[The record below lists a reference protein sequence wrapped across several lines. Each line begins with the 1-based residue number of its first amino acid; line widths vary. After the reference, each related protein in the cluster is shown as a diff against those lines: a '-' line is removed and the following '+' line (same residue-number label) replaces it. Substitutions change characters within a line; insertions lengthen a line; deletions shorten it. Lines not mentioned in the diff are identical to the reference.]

1 MVSVELRTLCLIAAS
16 TTSFASFFNTGV
28 DPAFHPSCV
37 IRVLTPRIDG
47 LIHTGWNR
55 TRPLISAIDAVSSIQ
70 VSTFYLSG
78 VLSDSCIYYVWVEIL
93 RPDTLVTAALW
104 YRAGHYIFVLWFL
117 QSFFVLS
124 SPILSRCILDV
135 YHTSTHDVNLAKI

>member
-1 MVSVELRTLCLIAAS
+1 MCLIG
-16 TTSFASFFNTGV
+16 FDDLICVSFFNTGV

-37 IRVLTPRIDG
+37 ISVLTPWIDG
-47 LIHTGWNR
+47 LIQLRWNR
-55 TRPLISAIDAVSSIQ
+55 TRPLISAIGAVSIQ
-70 VSTFYLSG
+70 VSTVYLSG

-117 QSFFVLS
+117 QSFFVLLS
-124 SPILSRCILDV
+124 SPILSRRILDV
-135 YHTSTHDVNLAKI
+135 CHTSTHDVNLVKI